1 MYALTEK
8 NEITTI
14 SPDDYYANQDKYKLL
29 TNADMLEIRNV
40 HPSKAF
46 DTSIIESLNS
56 SFSMKSVTEEL
67 LDIISKF
74 GQYTDKMKTDGY
86 SDAEI
91 AGIEEGMRYIKTS
104 EGVSRSFEGYSLDA
118 APDTLFHIEQAVN
131 YL

>member
-1 MYALTEK
+1 MYALTDK
-8 NEITTI
+8 DEIVTV
-14 SPDDYYANQDKYKLL
+14 SPDDYYANQDKYRLL

-40 HPSKAF
+40 HPGKAF

-74 GQYTDKMKTDGY
+74 GQYTEKMKTDGY
-86 SDAEI
+86 TDAEI

-104 EGVSRSFEGYSLDA
+104 EGISRSFEGYSFDA
-118 APDTLFHIEQAVN
+118 EPGTLFHIQEAVN